1 LKAEVNT
8 HSSPFRLA
16 EDAGGQNIFS
26 TLYPRPPIPKE
37 EQILKIAN
45 TFEMDNLTLY
55 SDARLPCPQR
65 VLITAKELGIKLNI
79 IHVDITKDDHK
90 EPTHSDPFL
99 PF

>member
-1 LKAEVNT
+1 MQMDET
-8 HSSPFRLA
+8 SSRTYIPDTRF
-16 EDAGGQNIFS
+16 
-26 TLYPRPPIPKE
+26 PKE
-37 EQILKIAN
+37 EQILKFAN